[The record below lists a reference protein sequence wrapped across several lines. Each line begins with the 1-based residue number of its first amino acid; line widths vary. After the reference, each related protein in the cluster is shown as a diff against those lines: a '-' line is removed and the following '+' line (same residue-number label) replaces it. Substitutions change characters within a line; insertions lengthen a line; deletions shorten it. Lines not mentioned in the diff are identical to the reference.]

1 MPAGMDFSKIM
12 GDPEIMAA
20 MQNPKM
26 MQVFMDMQQVVS
38 VSVCGC
44 VWMCV
49 DVRVCVC
56 VRARAC
62 VCACVLQV
70 CTLGWEGGGSV
81 MRGAFS

>member
-1 MPAGMDFSKIM
+1 
-12 GDPEIMAA
+12 
-20 MQNPKM
+20 